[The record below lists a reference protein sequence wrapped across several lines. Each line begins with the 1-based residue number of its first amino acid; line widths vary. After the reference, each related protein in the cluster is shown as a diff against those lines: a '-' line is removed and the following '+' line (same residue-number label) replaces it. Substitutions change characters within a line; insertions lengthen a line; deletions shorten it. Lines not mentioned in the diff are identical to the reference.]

1 MRTWSTW
8 NPCALL
14 VGNGTVA
21 VKTSMVVLQKINGI
35 TIWSRNSTSR
45 YILKRNESRV
55 PKYLYIHMHSNIFKS
70 GKIWNESKC
79 SSTEACISKCGIYV
93 CWVMSL
99 KKEENMDTYWMN
111 KIWMNLEDSKLS
123 EIRQSQKDKHCMI
136 PLTEVCRVLR
146 FIEAGHRRTVIGLGV
161 GRMRKSCFMGIV
173 LVSRNEKVVEISS
186 TTVWIYLTL
195 LNCSLRTVLC
205 WMF

>member
-55 PKYLYIHMHSNIFKS
+55 PKYLYIHIHSNIFKS

-136 PLTEVCRVLR
+136 PLKWGTENYQNYRWQSKEMV
-146 FIEAGHRRTVIGLGV
+146 FAGAGGWRGSHLTSPSDSAQRW
-161 GRMRKSCFMGIV
+161 KSCGDRRRCRSHIMNIF
-173 LVSRNEKVVEISS
+173 N
-186 TTVWIYLTL
+186 TTVLWT
-195 LNCSLRTVLC
+195 
-205 WMF
+205 